1 MHGFG
6 QHDHSHCVVDS
17 VAAARA
23 HCEAEGLKLTPTR
36 EKVLRILL
44 KEHRAFGAYEVLE
57 HLKDDGL
64 SAQPPTAYRALEFL
78 VEQGFAHK
86 IERLNAFIACGHPG
100 ESHTPAFLICR
111 SCSSVAE
118 AQSETAKGSLG
129 RTAREAGFQIER
141 TVVEAEGICPKCQP
155 ESAQ

>member
-100 ESHTPAFLICR
+100 ESHTPAFLICK
-111 SCSSVAE
+111 SCNAVAE
-118 AQSETAKGSLG
+118 APSEPMRANLQTV
-129 RTAREAGFQIER
+129 AGAVQFKIEN
-141 TVVEAEGICPKCQP
+141 TVVEAEGTCPNCAAA
-155 ESAQ
+155 S